1 MCNGCG
7 VVRRVLMERA
17 TRTIML
23 AQATVA
29 GTVGQHSALLRPPL
43 AMKCVRLRVKTDVV
57 KRHRPCAGI
66 RSVSVPEIEEM
77 LQDPAPSSRG
87 DVRARQ
93 RELCARPTQASR
105 GGEERRRRPG
115 DRHRKDANGRR
126 VNPASVAGAGGGW
139 QARLAGALD
148 NLLHLE
154 QRHTDLAIKHLALL
168 QEHNLVLERLVGQSV
183 AGAPE
188 VMCQAVQHEQN
199 HTSAG
204 PVVSVVTTSQGPA
217 GDSTPHAIVSTADK
231 CVGEHVTGEAFL
243 WRGIWDL

>member
-1 MCNGCG
+1 MHCSQQESAWRQRHSHCTVKSYETKGGTAARAHVCNGCG

-23 AQATVA
+23 AQATAA

-43 AMKCVRLRVKTDVV
+43 AMRSVRLRVKTDVV

-66 RSVSVPEIEEM
+66 RSVSVPEIEET

-148 NLLHLE
+148 SLLHLE
-154 QRHTDLAIKHLALL
+154 QRHTHTWQSSTWPCCKSITWCWNGWSDSQWPGHQKSCVRQCSTNRITPV
-168 QEHNLVLERLVGQSV
+168 QGQW
-183 AGAPE
+183 
-188 VMCQAVQHEQN
+188 
-199 HTSAG
+199 
-204 PVVSVVTTSQGPA
+204 
-217 GDSTPHAIVSTADK
+217 
-231 CVGEHVTGEAFL
+231 FL
-243 WRGIWDL
+243 